1 MKCAENKSRL
11 CRLRFAG
18 NGRFSWLLVCF
29 CLVSAGTAAQDA
41 PAKPAAAAG
50 ASEPDVASRK
60 RIEQLNT
67 EARAEAAMRL
77 EKFPQPAE
85 GQPGTVALW
94 SARGDADMFLGNFVS
109 AEAAYRKMVEL
120 DPELDASHWRLGI
133 ACFFADHAKAGA
145 DQFEKY
151 HSFDSVDR
159 ENGIWRYFC
168 HHRADGREK
177 ARQQLLRYEK
187 DDRPPFREVYQLFQG
202 SLTAA
207 AVIAAAE
214 SGAEET
220 QAQRQFYSYLYV
232 GLNASLEGDRK
243 LAEATLSKAVLNDWG
258 RRAGYGP
265 NYMWHVGRLEL
276 NRLQSASSR
285 PAP

>member
-29 CLVSAGTAAQDA
+29 CLVSAGTAAGCAQSRLLPLA
-41 PAKPAAAAG
+41 

-67 EARAEAAMRL
+67 EARAEAALRL

-94 SARGDADMFLGNFVS
+94 SARGDADMFLGNFVA

-133 ACFFADHAKAGA
+133 ACFFADHAKAG
-145 DQFEKY
+145 
-151 HSFDSVDR
+151 R
-159 ENGIWRYFC
+159 
-168 HHRADGREK
+168 
-177 ARQQLLRYEK
+177 
-187 DDRPPFREVYQLFQG
+187 RPV
-202 SLTAA
+202 
-207 AVIAAAE
+207 
-214 SGAEET
+214 
-220 QAQRQFYSYLYV
+220 
-232 GLNASLEGDRK
+232 
-243 LAEATLSKAVLNDWG
+243 
-258 RRAGYGP
+258 
-265 NYMWHVGRLEL
+265 
-276 NRLQSASSR
+276 
-285 PAP
+285 